1 MYLILKG
8 KFGIKIYG
16 IWYKKKSGIKE
27 VFMLSILFVSLMFII
42 F

>member
-16 IWYKKKSGIKE
+16 IWFKKKSGIIG